1 MANQRRVSLPN
12 YGSIQ
17 EETLG
22 TKGQGTAYW
31 LDVLTNEEGPE
42 SEQKEDSEFDTDE
55 PATIP
60 TLFTTTSSKPER
72 PRTLR
77 AGYDRKN
84 QRLVVVFRDGT
95 WYEYNEVPEEMWQGF
110 QAAQSKSAFIESSGM
125 NDLPR
130 GIISPNSLSK
140 SRRVQMT
147 SLKNFS
153 KRMYNN

>member
-12 YGSIQ
+12 YGRIQ

-22 TKGQGTAYW
+22 TGSQGTSYW

-42 SEQKEDSEFDTDE
+42 AELKPDPDFDTDE
-55 PATIP
+55 TASFP
-60 TLFTTTSSKPER
+60 TLRTTRSSKPER
-72 PRTLR
+72 PRTLK

-84 QRLVVVFRDGT
+84 KRLVVVFRDGT
-95 WYEYNEVPEEMWQGF
+95 WYEYLEVEEDEWNGF
-110 QAAQSKSAFIESSGM
+110 QASQSKTAFINSSGL
-125 NDLPR
+125 NDKPR
-130 GIISPNSLSK
+130 GIINPGSLSK

-153 KRMYNN
+153 NRMYNN